1 MNKWQHFYNQLNKQN
16 RIKFLLLMLDQLD
29 KETHLSLV
37 DEWLSRLL
45 SLSRLVAIYLI
56 AAVLIHSTLAHTMR
70 ITPPIEAIA
79 LGGSFAIALA
89 IDSMIRSAV
98 LIFRAVRKA

>member
-1 MNKWQHFYNQLNKQN
+1 MNKWQHLYNQLNKQK
-16 RIKFLLLMLDQLD
+16 RKKILFLLIDQMD
-29 KETHLSLV
+29 KETHLSMV
-37 DEWLSRLL
+37 DEWLSLL
-45 SLSRLVAIYLI
+45 LPLSRLVAIYLI
-56 AAVLIHSTLAHTMR
+56 AAVLVHSTLAHTMQ